1 MKRMYLLLLCL
12 CLLGTVLQHHTA
24 AESTFDAKVRLEK
37 ILLKNYTREARPVR
51 DVRDNVTITV
61 GISLYLIRN
70 MVWLTKTELASY
82 LSSGKSVLNCEAVL
96 NHRQSK
102 TSL

>member
-1 MKRMYLLLLCL
+1 MHSSL
-12 CLLGTVLQHHTA
+12 

-37 ILLKNYTREARPVR
+37 ILLKNYTKEARPVR

-70 MVWLTKTELASY
+70 MVWLTKTELALY
-82 LSSGKSVLNCEAVL
+82 LCSSLSVLNCEAVL
-96 NHRQSK
+96 NSVSGRQSNILFYS
-102 TSL
+102 TTWSFVF